1 MNGVSWC
8 GIFFFC
14 PTNCIIVFQKSV
26 WNHFYCYWRQRNK
39 TLHLCL
45 YSTKTE
51 NVLLSNCWGHCVV
64 LFMLLL
70 SMSLAVVSDNDLSF
84 YCHFYQGVPSE
95 GSSIKMF
102 SGCFLGEREWEREEG
117 DGPASVTAAWL
128 FQARDEEIQPN
139 THRGLKNWRKH
150 PPTWCLFFSL
160 SQ

>member
-8 GIFFFC
+8 GIFFC

-26 WNHFYCYWRQRNK
+26 WNHFYCYWRHRNK

-51 NVLLSNCWGHCVV
+51 HVLLSNCWGHCVV

-84 YCHFYQGVPSE
+84 YYD
-95 GSSIKMF
+95 F
-102 SGCFLGEREWEREEG
+102 SRVFLQKEAALRCFLDALLEREGRRRTGLSDSSLIISSKRWR
-117 DGPASVTAAWL
+117 
-128 FQARDEEIQPN
+128 N
-139 THRGLKNWRKH
+139 TTKH
-150 PPTWCLFFSL
+150 S
-160 SQ
+160 